1 MSADLGQLFESL
13 VLPLQEPAAHNLSA
27 IVIPESE
34 SHRLAKDSN
43 GSPCLLLHNPV
54 AGSRLVPIRLQNLM
68 VSYDVPCT
76 ITHQNGK
83 REQGNFTIVRCS
95 NSDPKLFPYFLRII
109 SPIVITLGPAP
120 TAAAVRRA
128 ISGLVELFQALSVP
142 AKKSIQGLWAEL
154 FLIGR
159 STNPSDVAAAW
170 HRMPE
175 EHFDFVAGRQRL
187 EVKSSSTRR
196 REHHFSLAQL
206 RPPGESRVVVAS
218 LFVERVGGGVSL
230 RQLFDEIRTRLVSQ
244 PALVTE
250 LDVVFYST
258 LGSSWEDAIDECFD
272 QELAEESLRF
282 FDAKDVPKVEGQ
294 IPPTVSEVHFRA
306 DLSSINPLEYE
317 DLRHAGGLLEA
328 VIPTT

>member
-1 MSADLGQLFESL
+1 VNADLGQLFESL
-13 VLPLQEPAAHNLSA
+13 VLPLQQPAANNLSA
-27 IVIPESE
+27 IAIPESE

-76 ITHQNGK
+76 ITQQNGT
-83 REQGNFTIVRCS
+83 REHGNFTIVKCS
-95 NSDPKLFPYFLRII
+95 NSDPNLFPYFLRII

-128 ISGLVELFQALSVP
+128 ISGLVELFQALSAP

-154 FLIGR
+154 LLIRR
-159 STNPSDVAAAW
+159 STNPSAAAAAW

-206 RPPGESRVVVAS
+206 QPPGESRVVVAS

-230 RQLFDEIRTRLVSQ
+230 RQLFDEIRTRLASQ
-244 PALVTE
+244 PALVTQ
-250 LDVVFYST
+250 LDAMFYST
-258 LGSSWEDAIDECFD
+258 LGSSWSDAMDERFD
-272 QELAEESLRF
+272 QELADDSLRF
-282 FDAKDVPKVEGQ
+282 FDAKDVPKIDGL
-294 IPPTVSEVHFRA
+294 IPPTVSEVHFRS
-306 DLSSINPLEYE
+306 DLSAVIPLEHE
-317 DLRHAGGLLEA
+317 DLRTAGGLLAA